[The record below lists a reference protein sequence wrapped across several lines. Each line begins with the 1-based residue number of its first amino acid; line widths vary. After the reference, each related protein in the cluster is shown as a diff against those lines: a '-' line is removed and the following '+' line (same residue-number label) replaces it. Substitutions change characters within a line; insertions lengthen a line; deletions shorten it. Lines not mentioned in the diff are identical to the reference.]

1 MPRREL
7 FREAKGAFVFL
18 YIYLIFFCLTALLM
32 IAGGLG
38 ARELAL
44 LLVFFLA
51 AAAEALWVKRNV
63 VWDLWA
69 GRTETV
75 CGRVVLR
82 EVAGSFKFLQVEYL
96 SLDTQVGVRRLV
108 LFHRAPAL
116 GLIGGQ
122 LVLQYLPKSGIVI
135 QLEEL
140 EGAAIPPH
148 RSRAWY
154 REKFQRERERTEQL
168 KPVACLWRRSFW
180 FWEELPALGGLLLF
194 VIGFLCKTVC
204 KIP

>member
-7 FREAKGAFVFL
+7 FRAAKGAFVFL

-32 IAGGLG
+32 IAGGPG

-44 LLVFFLA
+44 LLVFFL

-82 EVAGSFKFLQVEYL
+82 EVAGNFKFLQVEYL
-96 SLDTQVGVRRLV
+96 SLDTPAGVRKLV

>member
-1 MPRREL
+1 MPWREL

-18 YIYLIFFCLTALLM
+18 YIYLIFFCLTAILV
-32 IAGGLG
+32 IAGGPG
-38 ARELAL
+38 AGELSL

-63 VWDLWA
+63 AWDLLA

-96 SLDTQVGVRRLV
+96 SVDTQAGVRKLV

-116 GLIGGQ
+116 GIDR
-122 LVLQYLPKSGIVI
+122 KSV
-135 QLEEL
+135 
-140 EGAAIPPH
+140 
-148 RSRAWY
+148 
-154 REKFQRERERTEQL
+154 
-168 KPVACLWRRSFW
+168 V
-180 FWEELPALGGLLLF
+180 
-194 VIGFLCKTVC
+194 
-204 KIP
+204 